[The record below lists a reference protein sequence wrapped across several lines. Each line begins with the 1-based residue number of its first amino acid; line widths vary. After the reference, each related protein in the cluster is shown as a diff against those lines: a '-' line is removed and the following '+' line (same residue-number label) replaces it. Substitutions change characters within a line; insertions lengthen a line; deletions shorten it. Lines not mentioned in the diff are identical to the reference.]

1 MTKKTAMVLVDEAY
15 LKDFDGGD
23 AMVLP
28 QDDIKA
34 KVQHV
39 ATASLPTLL
48 ERAIKIVKTSQ
59 SEKSVIE
66 AMKFIKTLSE
76 GEVKAK
82 QVEGIAK
89 KLTDEQ
95 LLNTLDG
102 QYEDVE

>member
-1 MTKKTAMVLVDEAY
+1 MAKKNSIVLVDESY
-15 LKDFDGGD
+15 LKDFDGSD
-23 AMVLP
+23 AMALP
-28 QDDIKA
+28 QDEIKA

-48 ERAIKIVKTSQ
+48 ERAIQIVKTSD

-66 AMKFIKTLSE
+66 AMKFIRSLSE
-76 GEVKAK
+76 GETKAK
-82 QVEGIAK
+82 QVEGMAR

>member
-1 MTKKTAMVLVDEAY
+1 MTKKTSIVLVDEAY

-28 QDDIKA
+28 QDEIKA

-48 ERAIKIVKTSQ
+48 ERAIQIVKSSD

-66 AMKFIKTLSE
+66 AMKFIKSLAE

-82 QVEGIAK
+82 QVEGLAK
-89 KLTDEQ
+89 KLTNEQ
-95 LLNTLDG
+95 LLNTLEG

>member
-1 MTKKTAMVLVDEAY
+1 MTKKTSIVLVDEAY

-28 QDDIKA
+28 QDEIKA

-48 ERAIKIVKTSQ
+48 ERAINIVKNSD

-66 AMKFIKTLSE
+66 AMKFIRSLSE
-76 GEVKAK
+76 GEVKTK
-82 QVEGIAK
+82 QIEGLAK

-95 LLNTLDG
+95 LLNALDG
-102 QYEDVE
+102 QYEEVE